1 MRTNIVINDELMNE
15 ALLLSGLSS
24 KRETV
29 EAGLRLLV
37 QQKRQQQIR
46 ELRGTLHWEGNLAE
60 MRGLMIIADTG
71 IWIDYFN
78 GVINLYS
85 NRLDQALQDEQVA
98 LTDII
103 LMEILQ
109 GFRSEKEYSRAKTA
123 LNALP
128 CFEILGVKNALRYA
142 EYYRTLRK
150 QGITIRKNND
160 VMIAGFCIVQRI
172 PLLFNDRDFEPFVK
186 YLGLQ
191 TVL

>member
-1 MRTNIVINDELMNE
+1 M
-15 ALLLSGLSS
+15 
-24 KRETV
+24 
-29 EAGLRLLV
+29 
-37 QQKRQQQIR
+37 
-46 ELRGTLHWEGNLAE
+46 
-60 MRGLMIIADTG
+60 
-71 IWIDYFN
+71 
-78 GVINLYS
+78 
-85 NRLDQALQDEQVA
+85 DQALQDEQVA

-123 LNALP
+123 LSALP
-128 CFEILGVKNALRYA
+128 CFEILGVKNALRYT

>member
-1 MRTNIVINDELMNE
+1 
-15 ALLLSGLSS
+15 
-24 KRETV
+24 
-29 EAGLRLLV
+29 
-37 QQKRQQQIR
+37 
-46 ELRGTLHWEGNLAE
+46 
-60 MRGLMIIADTG
+60 MIIADTG

-123 LNALP
+123 LSALP
-128 CFEILGVKNALRYA
+128 CFEILGVKNALRYT

>member
-1 MRTNIVINDELMNE
+1 
-15 ALLLSGLSS
+15 
-24 KRETV
+24 
-29 EAGLRLLV
+29 
-37 QQKRQQQIR
+37 
-46 ELRGTLHWEGNLAE
+46 
-60 MRGLMIIADTG
+60 MIIADTG

-123 LNALP
+123 LSALP

>member
-1 MRTNIVINDELMNE
+1 
-15 ALLLSGLSS
+15 
-24 KRETV
+24 
-29 EAGLRLLV
+29 
-37 QQKRQQQIR
+37 
-46 ELRGTLHWEGNLAE
+46 
-60 MRGLMIIADTG
+60 MIIADTG
-71 IWIDYFN
+71 IWIEYIN

-123 LNALP
+123 LSALP
-128 CFEILGVKNALRYA
+128 CFEILGVKNALRYT

>member
-1 MRTNIVINDELMNE
+1 
-15 ALLLSGLSS
+15 
-24 KRETV
+24 
-29 EAGLRLLV
+29 
-37 QQKRQQQIR
+37 
-46 ELRGTLHWEGNLAE
+46 
-60 MRGLMIIADTG
+60 MIIADTG

-78 GVINLYS
+78 GVINPYS

-123 LNALP
+123 LSALP

>member
-1 MRTNIVINDELMNE
+1 
-15 ALLLSGLSS
+15 
-24 KRETV
+24 
-29 EAGLRLLV
+29 
-37 QQKRQQQIR
+37 
-46 ELRGTLHWEGNLAE
+46 
-60 MRGLMIIADTG
+60 MIIADTG

-123 LNALP
+123 LSARP
-128 CFEILGVKNALRYA
+128 CFEILGVKNALRYT

>member
-1 MRTNIVINDELMNE
+1 
-15 ALLLSGLSS
+15 
-24 KRETV
+24 
-29 EAGLRLLV
+29 
-37 QQKRQQQIR
+37 
-46 ELRGTLHWEGNLAE
+46 
-60 MRGLMIIADTG
+60 MIIADTG

-123 LNALP
+123 LSALA

>member
-1 MRTNIVINDELMNE
+1 
-15 ALLLSGLSS
+15 
-24 KRETV
+24 
-29 EAGLRLLV
+29 
-37 QQKRQQQIR
+37 
-46 ELRGTLHWEGNLAE
+46 
-60 MRGLMIIADTG
+60 MIIADTG

-123 LNALP
+123 LSALP
-128 CFEILGVKNALRYA
+128 CFESLGVKNALRYT